1 MKHNKKRNT
10 AFIYE
15 ILVREITQ
23 AIIDKSADRKAKI
36 ISLVKEHFEGATT
49 LGEELALYHT
59 LLETKNIDKSVA
71 NRMVTEVKKAY
82 ESLDKEAIFEAQS
95 KLIAAINRELGQEV
109 WKTFVPNFKSL
120 ASINAIFNDKAP
132 LKKRV
137 LFEQSIVDRMSEAET
152 LSEEQTM
159 KPLDNLTYKSFIKKF
174 NEKYDPLL
182 TEQKDLLNQFIASF
196 ADDGLTLKIYLNEE
210 LTRLK
215 GAINEAIED
224 DTVIGQ
230 KAHAVMEYL
239 EEFRKREFTPDDLKK
254 ILTTQELVRELRADD

>member
-137 LFEQSIVDRMSEAET
+137 LF
-152 LSEEQTM
+152 
-159 KPLDNLTYKSFIKKF
+159 
-174 NEKYDPLL
+174 
-182 TEQKDLLNQFIASF
+182 
-196 ADDGLTLKIYLNEE
+196 
-210 LTRLK
+210 
-215 GAINEAIED
+215 
-224 DTVIGQ
+224 
-230 KAHAVMEYL
+230 
-239 EEFRKREFTPDDLKK
+239 
-254 ILTTQELVRELRADD
+254 